1 MTLKLVPNFNS
12 SQCSVNIS
20 ILSKLTLKLFDDVL
34 ISEDYILRYLLIH
47 PLRNLLKQIIRVL
60 ATFRSSRLE
69 VFCKIGV
76 LRNFPKFTGKHL
88 CQSLFLNKVAE
99 TLVQVLSLGFC
110 AISKKN
116 FSYRISPLAASAP
129 R

>member
-1 MTLKLVPNFNS
+1 MTLKLVSNFNS

-20 ILSKLTLKLFDDVL
+20 ILSKLTLKLFDVL

-69 VFCKIGV
+69 VFCKIGA

-110 AISKKN
+110 AISKNN

>member
-20 ILSKLTLKLFDDVL
+20 ILSKLTLKLFDVL

-60 ATFRSSRLE
+60 ATFRSSCLE

-76 LRNFPKFTGKHL
+76 LRNFPKFAGKHL

-110 AISKKN
+110 AISKNN